1 MRISKER
8 IFKIIQIGSRT
19 DIPSIVFD
27 VFISIV
33 ILVCVTVTFMQTF
46 DTFQNVPLIQEI
58 EFATIIIF
66 IIEFALRIYTADLLY
81 PGYPQGTAILKFIFS
96 FFGMVDLLSIISYF
110 VPVWFTSGV
119 VALRVLRVMRIARL
133 FRFSSEYDAFD
144 MIFNVLRERKNQI
157 ISSVIIIV
165 LLMFMASMLMYS
177 IEHDAQPEAFAN
189 GFSGMWW
196 AVSTILT
203 VGYGDIYPVTTFGK
217 IMAIVIAFL
226 GVGLVAMPTGIISAG
241 FVEEYHREALREQ
254 NQSIQTI
261 MNSIP
266 GSSGTQDSPV
276 PEKGNGT
283 DGNAQKL
290 LEKDAPAVSTA
301 KAEVSGLRAA
311 LHAPGNYT
319 EDDEI
324 VIAILEKQEARKLL
338 DGHCPLC
345 GTNMRSL
352 RPSYCPVCGQR
363 LGE

>member
-1 MRISKER
+1 MQSRKER

-19 DIPSIVFD
+19 DIPSTVFD

-33 ILVCVTVTFMQTF
+33 IVLCVTVTFMQTF
-46 DTFQNVPLIQEI
+46 DTFQDFPLLHTI
-58 EFATIIIF
+58 EFTTIIIF
-66 IIEFALRIYTADLLY
+66 IIEYALRIYTADLLY
-81 PGYPQGTAILKFIFS
+81 PEYPQGTAILKFIFS
-96 FFGMVDLLSIISYF
+96 FFGMVDLLSIVSYF
-110 VPVWFTSGV
+110 IPIWFTSGV
-119 VALRVLRVMRIARL
+119 IALRVLRVIRIARL

-144 MIFNVLRERKNQI
+144 MIFNVLKERKNQI

-165 LLMFMASMLMYS
+165 LLMFMSSMLMYS

-254 NQSIQTI
+254 NQTI
-261 MNSIP
+261 KEIISTIP
-266 GSSGTQDSPV
+266 GNEKSGNGEKTVKSAPV
-276 PEKGNGT
+276 PASAGIPVLS
-283 DGNAQKL
+283 QKN
-290 LEKDAPAVSTA
+290 EF
-301 KAEVSGLRAA
+301 
-311 LHAPGNYT
+311 T

-324 VIAILEKQEARKLL
+324 VLAILSKQEAKDLKE
-338 DGHCPLC
+338 GCCPLC
-345 GTNMRSL
+345 GTNLHSI
-352 RPSYCPVCGQR
+352 RPAYCPVCGQR
-363 LGE
+363 LS